1 MAVKFSVV
9 AFIAVVFCCITLSWS
24 EVINIS
30 NGSELEFFMCHTL
43 SSDTTLR
50 LYPGGHFVLRFNFCN
65 VSDLHNITITGV
77 EHVNII
83 CNTSVR
89 PNVGFGFISVTNL
102 TIENIT
108 FINCGTEFYHHILS
122 LPTSAPLY
130 LSNTS
135 AAVLLFI
142 NCSDVVIDSVAIT
155 QYYGYAM
162 VMLRVTDQFKLNNVS
177 ISGSKNYAA
186 HTSSENQIKNTGS
199 GLLAYH
205 YDISNAPTSDI
216 HMNISHTHIHNSIHV
231 YNIKVCLAD
240 TYISNSSYHNEL
252 QPAGGLT
259 LIYSQVHYNVTT
271 NISHSNIK
279 ACGATGIGAMLILH
293 IDSAMYSTTI
303 IEHCTMYNNHMYL
316 LPALLHCEGTFIGIY
331 YVTTG
336 KVHYNTKIKP
346 NSLLL
351 TASQVQ
357 NHHTLINPY
366 VPSTIYIMSMYH
378 QTIKCTFNNVTFINN
393 KASKTGVCIY
403 AVKVYKSSKGLHI
416 KLHDIKASNNHQSGG
431 QLTAG
436 IFTFVSV
443 SHATIS
449 GSYPG
454 SSCFTNNFGSVI
466 NAYNSNIHLSGY
478 LTFLNNTALKGA
490 ALKLQGYSKV
500 YLMPGLKACFESNT
514 AIDSG
519 SVIWSDVEPVEDYI
533 CIFQIHNSPVNI
545 SMIFKVNEGK
555 SIVHASPMYN
565 CYMSHMNGEYNL
577 SDIYHQIFNFTSNPS
592 IYNNISSKPEHLY
605 FCDKLN
611 QVNLT
616 CKHKQ
621 IQKKF
626 YPGQTLSVFVAALDG
641 ANKSVGALVLGL
653 NETTHTTAYTI
664 QLNESYTMCHQIS
677 IEIVQTKERCTSND
691 TSLGYCIH
699 KKLFSLTDS
708 NLLEILELKL
718 LVYPCPVGFMFD
730 SNTGTC
736 RCSSLLISQNK
747 YIICNISDTSITIP
761 PDSNLWIGP
770 ITLQQNDTDRPLLAA
785 IGNCPVEFCKPYFKS
800 WNVTNYNE
808 TQCQQ
813 SRTGLFCSQ
822 CADNKSVVFG
832 SDTCYECSNYW
843 LFTIIGYALAGILL
857 IYLLFKLELTLTHG
871 TINSLLF
878 FAKVANTGLI
888 SILNMEVYTRH
899 QGYFS
904 KFNLIF
910 LSTLNLNLGYRLCF
924 YDGMTE
930 MAKSGLLFVFPF
942 YLLGLLLII
951 KFISR
956 RSSRVSDMIS
966 RNAIPVL
973 ATVIHLSFSRFLT
986 NTIDIISPVTIYVE
1000 GYPNKVAWYL
1010 DATIQYTDTSHVVLL
1025 SLALLSICAFMVPYI
1040 LLLLFPKLW
1049 LRFRIINKYCKPF
1062 VDAILAPYRENQHHW
1077 LGLRLILLVQMYI
1090 VFACYR
1096 GSASYTSI
1104 ATINGTIFIAFNF
1117 IHCLCHPFKWNYL
1130 NILDTWFVMVASVIF
1145 TSYHFYI
1152 DDSQKYAV
1160 FLNIIVLLI
1169 FMTLM
1174 GILLHHFL
1182 LVTGKITAVLFIK
1195 RCMHPVLTHYK
1206 KCVTSVTNSNNYD
1219 IREPLLE
1226 YSQSN

>member
-1 MAVKFSVV
+1 MS
-9 AFIAVVFCCITLSWS
+9 
-24 EVINIS
+24 
-30 NGSELEFFMCHTL
+30 
-43 SSDTTLR
+43 
-50 LYPGGHFVLRFNFCN
+50 
-65 VSDLHNITITGV
+65 
-77 EHVNII
+77 
-83 CNTSVR
+83 
-89 PNVGFGFISVTNL
+89 
-102 TIENIT
+102 
-108 FINCGTEFYHHILS
+108 
-122 LPTSAPLY
+122 
-130 LSNTS
+130 
-135 AAVLLFI
+135 
-142 NCSDVVIDSVAIT
+142 
-155 QYYGYAM
+155 
-162 VMLRVTDQFKLNNVS
+162 
-177 ISGSKNYAA
+177 
-186 HTSSENQIKNTGS
+186 
-199 GLLAYH
+199 LLA
-205 YDISNAPTSDI
+205 
-216 HMNISHTHIHNSIHV
+216 
-231 YNIKVCLAD
+231 LA
-240 TYISNSSYHNEL
+240 IEECR
-252 QPAGGLT
+252 A
-259 LIYSQVHYNVTT
+259 V
-271 NISHSNIK
+271 
-279 ACGATGIGAMLILH
+279 GIGAILILH

-303 IEHCTMYNNHMYL
+303 IERCTMSNNHIYL
-316 LPALLHCEGTFIGIY
+316 LPALLHCEGAFIGIY

-346 NSLLL
+346 NSLFL

-357 NHHTLINPY
+357 NHHTLIDLNHHALITPY
-366 VPSTIYIMSMYH
+366 VPSAIYIMSMYH

-416 KLHDIKASNNHQSGG
+416 KLHDIKASSNHQRGG

-436 IFTFVSV
+436 IFTFVAV
-443 SHATIS
+443 SKVTIS
-449 GSYPG
+449 GSHPG
-454 SSCFTNNFGSVI
+454 SSCFTNNSGSVI
-466 NAYNSNIHLSGY
+466 NAYNSIIYLSGH
-478 LTFLNNTALKGA
+478 LTFFNNTTLKGA

-500 YLMPGLKACFESNT
+500 FLMPGLKAQFESNT
-514 AIDSG
+514 VIDSG
-519 SVIWSDVEPVEDYI
+519 SVIWSDVEPVEDHI
-533 CIFQIHNSPVNI
+533 CIFQIHKSPDSI
-545 SMIFKVNEGK
+545 SMTFTNNTGK
-555 SIVHASPMYN
+555 SIIHASPMYN
-565 CYMSHMNGEYNL
+565 CYMSHMDGEYNL

-592 IYNNISSKPEHLY
+592 IYNHISSKPEHLY

-626 YPGQTLSVFVAALDG
+626 YPGQTLSFFVAALDG

-664 QLNESYTMCHQIS
+664 QLNESSTILMCHKIS
-677 IEIVQTKERCTSND
+677 TEIVQTKERCTSHD

-699 KKLFSLTDS
+699 KRLFSLTES
-708 NLLEILELKL
+708 LEILELKL

-730 SNTGTC
+730 SNTGIC
-736 RCSSLLISQNK
+736 RRSSLLISQNK

-770 ITLQQNDTDRPLLAA
+770 LTPQQNDTDRPPLAV
-785 IGNCPVEFCKPYFKS
+785 IGKCPVEFCKPYFKS
-800 WNVTNYNE
+800 WNVVTE
-808 TQCQQ
+808 TRCQP

-832 SDTCYECSNYW
+832 SHTCYECSNYW

-857 IYLLFKLELTLTHG
+857 MYILFKLQLTLTHG
-871 TINSLLF
+871 TINSLIF
-878 FAKVANTGLI
+878 FAKVANAALI
-888 SILNMEVYTRH
+888 TILGMEVYERH
-899 QGYFS
+899 QAYFS

-924 YDGMTE
+924 YDGVTE

-951 KFISR
+951 MFISR
-956 RSSRVSDMIS
+956 QSSRVSDMIS

-1077 LGLRLILLVQMYI
+1077 FSLRLILLVQMYI

-1096 GSASYTSI
+1096 GSGYTSI
-1104 ATINGTIFIAFNF
+1104 ATINGTTFIALN
-1117 IHCLCHPFKWNYL
+1117 IIYCLCRPFKWSYL
-1130 NILDTWFVMVASVIF
+1130 NILDTWFVMIASVIF

-1160 FLNIIVLLI
+1160 FLNIMVLLV
-1169 FMTLM
+1169 FLTFM
-1174 GILLHHFL
+1174 GILLYHFL
-1182 LVTGKITAVLFIK
+1182 LVTGKVTAVLFMK
-1195 RCMHPVLTHYK
+1195 QHMYQVLARYK
-1206 KCVTSVTNSNNYD
+1206 ERVTSVAHENTINYGSCN
-1219 IREPLLE
+1219 IRESLLE
-1226 YSQSN
+1226 YSQGN

>member
-1 MAVKFSVV
+1 MAFKFSAV
-9 AFIAVVFCCITLSWS
+9 ALAIIVFCCITVSWS
-24 EVINIS
+24 KVINIS

-50 LYPGGHFVLRFNFCN
+50 LYPGGHFVLQFNFCN

-102 TIENIT
+102 TIENII
-108 FINCGTEFYHHILS
+108 FINCGTEFYHHIPS

-135 AAVLLFI
+135 AAVLLFM

-162 VMLRVTDQFKLNNVS
+162 VMLRVTGQFTLNNVS

-205 YDISNAPTSDI
+205 YDVSNAPTSDI
-216 HMNISHTHIHNSIHV
+216 HMNISHTNIHNNIHV
-231 YNIKVCLAD
+231 NNIKVCLAD
-240 TYISNSSYHNEL
+240 MYKSNRSYHNEL
-252 QPAGGLT
+252 QPAGGIT

-271 NISHSNIK
+271 NISHSSIK
-279 ACGATGIGAMLILH
+279 RCGAVGIGAMLILH

-303 IEHCTMYNNHMYL
+303 IEHCTMSKNHIYL
-316 LPALLHCEGTFIGIY
+316 LPALLHCEGAFIGIY

-336 KVHYNTKIKP
+336 KIHYHNSNRKSR
-346 NSLLL
+346 SLLM
-351 TASQVQ
+351 TASQIQ
-357 NHHTLINPY
+357 NHHTATHY
-366 VPSTIYIMSMYH
+366 VPSAIYIMSMYH
-378 QTIKCTFNNVTFINN
+378 QTIKCTFSNVTFINN
-393 KASKTGVCIY
+393 EASKTGVCIY
-403 AVKVYKSSKGLHI
+403 AIKVYKSSKELHI
-416 KLHDIKASNNHQSGG
+416 KLYDIKASNNHQSGG

-466 NAYNSNIHLSGY
+466 SAYNSNIHLSGY
-478 LTFLNNTALKGA
+478 LTFFNNTALKGA

-500 YLMPGLKACFESNT
+500 FLMPGLKAHFELNT

-519 SVIWSDVEPVEDYI
+519 SVIWSDVEPVEDHI
-533 CIFQIHNSPVNI
+533 CIFQIHNSPDNI
-545 SMIFKVNEGK
+545 SMTFTNNKGK
-555 SIVHASPMYN
+555 SIIHASPMYN
-565 CYMSHMNGEYNL
+565 CYMSHMDGEYNL
-577 SDIYHQIFNFTSNPS
+577 SDIYHKTFNFTSNS
-592 IYNNISSKPEHLY
+592 SVYNHISSKPERLY

-653 NETTHTTAYTI
+653 NEITHNTAYTI
-664 QLNESYTMCHQIS
+664 QLNESYTMCHKVS
-677 IEIVQTKERCTSND
+677 IEILPTKERCTSND

-699 KKLFSLTDS
+699 KELFSLTDS

-730 SNTGTC
+730 SNTGIC

-770 ITLQQNDTDRPLLAA
+770 HTPQQNDIDRPPLAA
-785 IGNCPVEFCKPYFKS
+785 IGNCPVTFCKPYFKS
-800 WNVTNYNE
+800 WNVVTE
-808 TQCQQ
+808 TQCQP

-857 IYLLFKLELTLTHG
+857 IYILFKLQLTLTHG
-871 TINSLLF
+871 TINSLIF
-878 FAKVANTGLI
+878 IAQVSNTGLI
-888 SILNMEVYTRH
+888 SILDIDIYERH
-899 QGYFS
+899 QAYFS
-904 KFNLIF
+904 EFNLIF

-956 RSSRVSDMIS
+956 RSLRVSDMIS

-1000 GYPNKVAWYL
+1000 GYPNKVVWYL

-1077 LGLRLILLVQMYI
+1077 FSLRLILLVQMYI
-1090 VFACYR
+1090 VFAYYR
-1096 GSASYTSI
+1096 GSGYTSI
-1104 ATINGTIFIAFNF
+1104 ATINGTTFIALNI
-1117 IHCLCHPFKWNYL
+1117 IHCLCCPFKWNYL
-1130 NILDTWFVMVASVIF
+1130 NILDTWFVMIASVIF
-1145 TSYHFYI
+1145 TSYI
-1152 DDSQKYAV
+1152 DDSWKYAV
-1160 FLNIIVLLI
+1160 FLNIMVLLV
-1169 FMTLM
+1169 FLTFM
-1174 GILLHHFL
+1174 GILLYHFL
-1182 LVTGKITAVLFIK
+1182 LVTGKVTTVLSMK
-1195 RCMHPVLTHYK
+1195 QRMYQVLTRYK
-1206 KCVTSVTNSNNYD
+1206 ERATSVAHENTINYGSCN
-1219 IREPLLE
+1219 IRESLLE
-1226 YSQSN
+1226 YSQGN

>member
-9 AFIAVVFCCITLSWS
+9 AFIAVVFCCITLSCS

-30 NGSELEFFMCHTL
+30 NGSELELFMCHTL
-43 SSDTTLR
+43 SSDTTIR
-50 LYPGGHFVLRFNFCN
+50 LYPGGHFVLQFNFCN

-77 EHVNII
+77 EHVNIT

-135 AAVLLFI
+135 AAVLLFM

-162 VMLRVTDQFKLNNVS
+162 VMLRVTGQFKLNNVHV
-177 ISGSKNYAA
+177 SGSL
-186 HTSSENQIKNTGS
+186 ENQIKNIGS

-205 YDISNAPTSDI
+205 YDVSNIHVPTADM
-216 HMNISHTHIHNSIHV
+216 HMNISHTHITKSIHY

-240 TYISNSSYHNEL
+240 MYISNRSYHNEL

-271 NISHSNIK
+271 NISHSSIE
-279 ACGATGIGAMLILH
+279 ACGAVGIGAMLILH

-303 IEHCTMYNNHMYL
+303 IEHCTMYNNHIYL
-316 LPALLHCEGTFIGIY
+316 LPALLHCEGAFIGIY

-336 KVHYNTKIKP
+336 KVHYNTNIEP

-357 NHHTLINPY
+357 NHHTLFNSY
-366 VPSTIYIMSMYH
+366 VPSTIYIMSTYH
-378 QTIKCTFNNVTFINN
+378 QTIKCTFSNATFIDN

-403 AVKVYKSSKGLHI
+403 AMKVYKSSKGLHI

-436 IFTFVSV
+436 IFTFVAISKV
-443 SHATIS
+443 TIL

-466 NAYNSNIHLSGY
+466 SAYNSNIHLSGY
-478 LTFLNNTALKGA
+478 LTFFNNTALKGA

-500 YLMPGLKACFESNT
+500 FLMPGLKARFELNT

-519 SVIWSDVEPVEDYI
+519 SVIWSDVEPVEDHI
-533 CIFQIHNSPVNI
+533 CIFQIHNSPDDI
-545 SMIFKVNEGK
+545 SMTFKSNKGK
-555 SIVHASPMYN
+555 SIIHASPMYN
-565 CYMSHMNGEYNL
+565 CYMHHMDGEYNF
-577 SDIYHQIFNFTSNPS
+577 SDIYHKTFNFTSNPS
-592 IYNNISSKPEHLY
+592 IYNHISSKPEHLY
-605 FCDKLN
+605 FCNKLN

-653 NETTHTTAYTI
+653 NDEATHTTANTI
-664 QLNESYTMCHQIS
+664 ELNESSTMCHKII

-699 KKLFSLTDS
+699 KRLFSLTDS
-708 NLLEILELKL
+708 FDILELKF

-770 ITLQQNDTDRPLLAA
+770 LTPQQNDTDRPPLAV
-785 IGNCPVEFCKPYFKS
+785 IGICPFEFCKPYFKS
-800 WNVTNYNE
+800 WNVVTE
-808 TQCQQ
+808 TRCQP

-843 LFTIIGYALAGILL
+843 LFTIIGYALTGILL
-857 IYLLFKLELTLTHG
+857 IYILFKLQLTLTHG
-871 TINSLLF
+871 TINSLIF
-878 FAKVANTGLI
+878 HAQVANAGLI
-888 SILNMEVYTRH
+888 STLYKEVYERH
-899 QGYFS
+899 RAYFS
-904 KFNLIF
+904 EFNLIF

-930 MAKSGLLFVFPF
+930 MARSGLLFVFPF

-986 NTIDIISPVTIYVE
+986 NIIDIISPITIYVE
-1000 GYPNKVAWYL
+1000 GHPNTAAWYL
-1010 DATIQYTDTSHVVLL
+1010 DAIIQYTDTSHVVLL
-1025 SLALLSICAFMVPYI
+1025 SLALLSICVIVVPYI

-1049 LRFRIINKYCKPF
+1049 LRFRTINKYCKPF
-1062 VDAILAPYRENQHHW
+1062 VDAILAPYRDNQRHW
-1077 LGLRLILLVQMYI
+1077 FSLRLILQVQMYI

-1096 GSASYTSI
+1096 GFNYTFI
-1104 ATINGTIFIAFNF
+1104 ATINGSTFIALNI
-1117 IHCLCHPFKWNYL
+1117 IHCLCRPFKWNYL
-1130 NILDTWFVMVASVIF
+1130 NILDTWFVMIASVIF

-1152 DDSQKYAV
+1152 NDSQKYAV
-1160 FLNIIVLLI
+1160 FLNIMVLLV
-1169 FMTLM
+1169 FLTFM
-1174 GILLHHFL
+1174 GILLYHFL
-1182 LVTGKITAVLFIK
+1182 LVTGKVTAVLFIK
-1195 RCMHPVLTHYK
+1195 RCMHQALTHYK